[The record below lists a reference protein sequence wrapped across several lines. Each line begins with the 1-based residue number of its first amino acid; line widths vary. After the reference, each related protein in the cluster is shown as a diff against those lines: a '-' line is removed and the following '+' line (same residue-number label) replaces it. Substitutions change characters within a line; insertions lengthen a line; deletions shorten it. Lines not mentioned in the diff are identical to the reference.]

1 MAILALV
8 LVVLAGVFT
17 RFRQTGALS
26 EAATPTWAMTTVSR
40 QTLAIR
46 SVLEGSLD
54 YGTPVNLP
62 IRAEG
67 TITWLPAPGTIVR
80 RGEPLMRVDD
90 RPVVLLYG
98 ALPMYRDVG
107 PAPLVAAVG
116 TGTGTAVG
124 TGTTPASV
132 PPMVGNDVAEL
143 ESNLKALGYT
153 GFTVDT
159 TFGGGTK
166 AAVKKWQHEIGVP
179 ETGQVLR
186 GDVAVLPGPVR
197 IGPPLVQLGAP
208 ASAEALTYTGL
219 DLVVSATASTGDPS
233 WTTAGASA
241 TILGA
246 DGRRVDGVLTVPATT
261 SAATGASSSASI
273 LVVPKD
279 PRALDG
285 LEPGRALVERV
296 SAQHDNVL
304 AVPVEALVAL
314 AEGGYGLQLAD
325 GEAAHFVA
333 VQTGLFSNAMVEV
346 SGPQVTEG
354 LLVRV
359 PR

>member
-1 MAILALV
+1 
-8 LVVLAGVFT
+8 
-17 RFRQTGALS
+17 
-26 EAATPTWAMTTVSR
+26 
-40 QTLAIR
+40 
-46 SVLEGSLD
+46 
-54 YGTPVNLP
+54 
-62 IRAEG
+62 
-67 TITWLPAPGTIVR
+67 
-80 RGEPLMRVDD
+80 MRVDD

-314 AEGGYGLQLAD
+314 AEGLRTPTGRRRGSTLRRRPDRPVFQRD
-325 GEAAHFVA
+325 GRGVRAAGHRGPARQSPAMTGSPPSSRSAPSSRGMPVA
-333 VQTGLFSNAMVEV
+333 
-346 SGPQVTEG
+346 
-354 LLVRV
+354 
-359 PR
+359 